1 MFSRISV
8 RRSALAGAAL
18 AAGLIAGPP
27 VAAAGIPADLICTAD
42 FSFTFDP
49 PLTSTGT
56 VDAVGVAGLVGC
68 VSPNGAEADLVQ
80 GVVPPFTATATGCP
94 LVTITAPANG
104 GTIRWTTVD
113 GGTAETRFDLRIN
126 LNPLSG
132 PVSIEGTAT
141 SGRMAG
147 DTIRAV
153 PLVPGLTGDCTTGLR
168 SLFVVASAVTI
179 IPI

>member
-1 MFSRISV
+1 MFSRISRV
-8 RRSALAGAAL
+8 SALTGVAL

-27 VAAAGIPADLICTAD
+27 AAGAGIPADLICTAD

-49 PLTSTGT
+49 PLTLSGT

-68 VSPNGAEADLVQ
+68 LSPSGTEADLVQ

-94 LVTITAPANG
+94 LVTITAPTDG
-104 GTIRWTTVD
+104 GTIRWTTAG

-126 LNPLSG
+126 LNAPAG

-141 SGRMAG
+141 GGRMAG
-147 DTIRAV
+147 GTIRAV
-153 PLVPGLTGDCTTGLR
+153 PLVPGLTGDCVTGLR

-179 IPI
+179 TPF